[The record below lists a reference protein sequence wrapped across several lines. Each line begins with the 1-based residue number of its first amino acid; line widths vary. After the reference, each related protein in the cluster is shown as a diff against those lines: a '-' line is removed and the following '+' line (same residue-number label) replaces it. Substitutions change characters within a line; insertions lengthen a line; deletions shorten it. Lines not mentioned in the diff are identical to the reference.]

1 MDRLLLALVIVAV
14 AAAIA
19 LVARRRRAPDA
30 PTQTAHEAP
39 AQLDRRDF
47 APLVHAVSID
57 AEWLVVVFT
66 SATCHTC
73 AEMTTKAAVLASP
86 HVAVVEVEYNAQR
99 SLHQRYRIDAVP
111 TTVVADAQGVVRA
124 SFLGRASA
132 TDLWAAVADAREP
145 GTLPRGGCSAG

>member
-47 APLVHAVSID
+47 APLVPAASID

-66 SATCHTC
+66 SVAYLTPNGSAPTPVPYRP
-73 AEMTTKAAVLASP
+73 AAS
-86 HVAVVEVEYNAQR
+86 
-99 SLHQRYRIDAVP
+99 
-111 TTVVADAQGVVRA
+111 
-124 SFLGRASA
+124 SF
-132 TDLWAAVADAREP
+132 
-145 GTLPRGGCSAG
+145 